1 MILDTLENA
10 AKYAGLRT
18 GLSEGFGFLAQPNVT
33 ELDSGKYEINGDLVF
48 AIVERNQGRTVSEGQ
63 LEAHRN
69 YLDIQYIVSGD
80 ESMGWS
86 PLSDLSPAEGYDE
99 ARDLEFFDEAPQSIV
114 KVPPGSFTIFLPTD
128 AHLPGVGEGP
138 IHKIVIKVALD

>member
-10 AKYAGLRT
+10 AKYAGFRT
-18 GLSEGFGFLAQPNVT
+18 GLSEGFGFLDQPGVA
-33 ELDSGKYEINGDLVF
+33 ELPSGKHEINGDLVF
-48 AIVERNQGRTVSEGQ
+48 AIVERNQGRKVSDGR
-63 LEAHRN
+63 LEAHRR

-86 PLSDLSPAEGYDE
+86 PLSDLVPAEGYNAE
-99 ARDLEFFDEAPQSIV
+99 RDLEFFDETPQSIV
-114 KVPPGSFTIFLPTD
+114 KVPPGSFVVFLPSD
-128 AHLPGVGEGP
+128 AHLPGIGDGP